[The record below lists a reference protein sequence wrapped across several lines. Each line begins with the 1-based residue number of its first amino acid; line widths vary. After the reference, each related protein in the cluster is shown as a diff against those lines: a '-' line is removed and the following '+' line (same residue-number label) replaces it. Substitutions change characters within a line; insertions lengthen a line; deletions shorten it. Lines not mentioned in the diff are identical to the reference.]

1 MTITYNVM
9 RFGMKQDIWDEGS
22 LSEDEKRLITFYR
35 SQNQRVKNILVNITY
50 FEPKDD
56 DITCPEGE

>member
-1 MTITYNVM
+1 M